1 MMIVVSERP
10 KPCLVHEDAPTF
22 MPFMKRCA
30 FNSFALG
37 VLPKGLS
44 VMGTSLQDT
53 GSMAPVLEAAVLSAA
68 GQPEVTSLNLSD
80 LLSFSSIRSEPCL
93 ASECTMEM

>member
-1 MMIVVSERP
+1 MRIVVSEHP
-10 KPCLVHEDAPTF
+10 ESCLVPEDAPTF

-37 VLPKGLS
+37 VLPKGLP
-44 VMGTSLQDT
+44 VMGTSLRDT
-53 GSMAPVLEAAVLSAA
+53 GSVAPVQEAAVLSAA
-68 GQPEVTSLNLSD
+68 GQPEVTSLNLGD